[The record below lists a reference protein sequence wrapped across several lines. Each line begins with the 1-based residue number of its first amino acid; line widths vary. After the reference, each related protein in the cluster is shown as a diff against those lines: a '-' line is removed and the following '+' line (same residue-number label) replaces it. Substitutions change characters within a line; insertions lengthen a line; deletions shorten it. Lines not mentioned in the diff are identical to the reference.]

1 MGGLGARGA
10 HGPSKVTKETKRI
23 RIKDKLSTEL
33 RSDIAIN
40 YFATLPAPERSF
52 SQMLSCTVSQSLSFS
67 VSQLGR
73 CQETSEKLK
82 LFLTARGWRVECT
95 SDRSKM
101 NRTIK
106 QLPGFFLDRGYTHH
120 HHHHQRTN
128 EPTKQP
134 TCLPHP
140 SQHSVSVAEGVKT

>member
-1 MGGLGARGA
+1 MRWVGLGAQGARGA

-52 SQMLSCTVSQSLSFS
+52 SQFLKCSVAQFLSLS

-106 QLPGFFLDRGYTHH
+106 QLPGFFFGQGLYPPPP
-120 HHHHQRTN
+120 TN
-128 EPTKQP
+128 
-134 TCLPHP
+134 
-140 SQHSVSVAEGVKT
+140 